1 MKEGD
6 VSFARPASE
15 YWIFIVPPY
24 VNYDFKMS
32 IGSCQNEKFGHYDA
46 IRSSG
51 GSQASAEDDHYDS
64 ALAR

>member
-1 MKEGD
+1 LD
-6 VSFARPASE
+6 IHRPSAAG
-15 YWIFIVPPY
+15 FFPY

-32 IGSCQNEKFGHYDA
+32 IGSCQNEKFGHNDA